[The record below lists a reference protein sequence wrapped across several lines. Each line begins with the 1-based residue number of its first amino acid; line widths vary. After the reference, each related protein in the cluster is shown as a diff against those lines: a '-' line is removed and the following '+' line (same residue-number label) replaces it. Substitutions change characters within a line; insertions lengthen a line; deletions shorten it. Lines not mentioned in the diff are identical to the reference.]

1 MASHSYHHGDLR
13 RALLQVA
20 LEAIEEHGP
29 TALSLRDLARRAGVS
44 HAAPAHHFGD
54 KSGLL
59 TALAAQGYD
68 LLAEEVTSAY
78 ETSGSLADA
87 GAGYV
92 RFAVDHPAHFEVMFR
107 PDLYDI
113 DDEELVAARERAA
126 RSLRRSVS
134 GDGGQPAGPPT
145 SDPASLAAWSLAH
158 GFATLLVTGNVTA
171 ADPTETFRQVAAAFL
186 LGSAAVEAPS
196 AQASI
201 RASSSS

>member
-1 MASHSYHHGDLR
+1 MDRS
-13 RALLQVA
+13 
-20 LEAIEEHGP
+20 GP

-78 ETSGSLADA
+78 ETSGSLAGA

-92 RFAVDHPAHFEVMFR
+92 RFAVDQRAHFEVMFR

-126 RSLRRSVS
+126 RPAAAGVPAIT
-134 GDGGQPAGPPT
+134 DQPPGPPA

-158 GFATLLVTGNVTA
+158 G
-171 ADPTETFRQVAAAFL
+171 
-186 LGSAAVEAPS
+186 
-196 AQASI
+196 
-201 RASSSS
+201 

>member
-13 RALLQVA
+13 RVLLQVA
-20 LEAIEEHGP
+20 VEAIGERGP

-92 RFAVDHPAHFEVMFR
+92 RFAVDHRAQFEVMFR
-107 PDLYDI
+107 PDLYGV

-126 RSLRRSVS
+126 RALRRSVF
-134 GDGGQPAGPPT
+134 GAGEQPAGPPPG
-145 SDPASLAAWSLAH
+145 DPGSLAAWSLAH

-171 ADPTETFRQVAAAFL
+171 ADPTETFRQVAAAFA
-186 LGSAAVEAPS
+186 LGFAAAEKAP